1 MIYFKTHGLA
11 SPIKRIMLLYT
22 ALCLLPFVV
31 LGSID
36 GIDTGKVIKHGD
48 DSAGICCKIAVTLE
62 GEESTGILH
71 EIHINPYMRM
81 VTTAEIVRNFSKS
94 VNFKQSKEQNEDPSK
109 NQLLAIYRLLEQ
121 MRIDHIMGTDFNNNR
136 SSDRTF
142 MYVANEGQG
151 KVIPTFFAEELDY
164 REVMDPYIHRIFFTW
179 VTWPRQAASFEY
191 FHPGLSIINSIEGI
205 ARLDRKDYMQHAIET
220 YASTQSCANSDHP
233 RSFCLKPETFF
244 PPTYAINTYE
254 GCKSWYQKSNDETS
268 SVWLFKPPDK
278 FAGTGFKFVK
288 PIRKVENA
296 SGSVDFHD
304 CSSSS
309 SRLIGTKKEG
319 ETKNVS

>member
-36 GIDTGKVIKHGD
+36 AIDTDKVIKHGD
-48 DSAGICCKIAVTLE
+48 DSAGICCKIAVRY
-62 GEESTGILH
+62 TGIVH
-71 EIHINPYMRM
+71 EIHANPYMRS
-81 VTTAEIVRNFSKS
+81 VTTAEIVRNWSKS
-94 VNFKQSKEQNEDPSK
+94 VKLNFTKEQDDDPDK
-109 NQLLAIYRLLEQ
+109 NPLLAIYRELEQ
-121 MRIDHIMGTDFNNNR
+121 MRIDHSMGTHFNNNR

-142 MYVANEGQG
+142 IVCPNKGQG